1 MTNPDPRIV
10 YADIIDLPHHQSETH
25 PPMSPGNRAAQFA
38 SFAALSGYE
47 DMIKEIKKIDL
58 VRRKIV
64 LMKKEGRA
72 GRNVEIDIDRIT
84 DIRGELV
91 DYLDEAL

>member
-1 MTNPDPRIV
+1 MTV
-10 YADIIDLPHHQSETH
+10 TE
-25 PPMSPGNRAAQFA
+25 
-38 SFAALSGYE
+38 
-47 DMIKEIKKIDL
+47 EIKKIDL
-58 VRRKIV
+58 VRRKIE

-72 GRNVEIDIDRIT
+72 RRNVEIDIDRIT

>member
-1 MTNPDPRIV
+1 MTV
-10 YADIIDLPHHQSETH
+10 TE
-25 PPMSPGNRAAQFA
+25 
-38 SFAALSGYE
+38 
-47 DMIKEIKKIDL
+47 EIKKIDL